1 MSKNEHSKEYPCYNL
16 TCFLLVPISLLA
28 EEQEEINTMFIS
40 DVIALPVINEKGWI
54 KLDFQSRIMY
64 LTGIETV
71 PVFLLLRWVVSKIR
85 RTIPFDKLLFFNV

>member
-40 DVIALPVINEKGWI
+40 DVIVFPVINGKSWI
-54 KLDFQSRIMY
+54 KLDNKSRIMY
-64 LTGIETV
+64 LTRIEDGAS
-71 PVFLLLRWVVSKIR
+71 LLIAEMGSVQNKKND
-85 RTIPFDKLLFFNV
+85 TI